1 MNKGSDMAD
10 ELETL
15 SATVENDVGRY
26 VQLFRHDARTAVP
39 RSPRPVKV
47 TPIDPPQTSDASELP
62 VGEPSTVPSR
72 ESRPRSEP
80 KPRLKS
86 QLGQPVVLENVTTR
100 LRRET
105 NELLTEAALRQRLK
119 KEMPATRQDIVEE
132 ALQEW
137 FRKRGYSG

>member
-1 MNKGSDMAD
+1 MNKGDDMAD
-10 ELETL
+10 ELQTL

-26 VQLFRHDARTAVP
+26 VQLLRHDARTAAP
-39 RSPRPVKV
+39 RSPRSVKV
-47 TPIDPPQTSDASELP
+47 TATNLPQTLEVREPA
-62 VGEPSTVPSR
+62 VGEPPDVPTR

-80 KPRLKS
+80 RLRPKA
-86 QLGQPVVLENVTTR
+86 QLAQPVILENVTTR

-119 KEMPATRQDIVEE
+119 KETPATRQDIVEE

-137 FRKRGYSG
+137 FRKRGYLS

>member
-10 ELETL
+10 ELQTL

-26 VQLFRHDARTAVP
+26 VQLLRHDARTAVP
-39 RSPRPVKV
+39 RSPRSGKI
-47 TPIDPPQTSDASELP
+47 TPNDSPQTSDASELP
-62 VGEPSTVPSR
+62 VGESPTAPSR

-80 KPRLKS
+80 RPRPKA
-86 QLGQPVVLENVTTR
+86 QVAQPVILENVTTR

-119 KEMPATRQDIVEE
+119 KETPATRQDIVEE

-137 FRKRGYSG
+137 FKKREYAG